1 MTTKGRE
8 DAGKLNADD
17 AAADN
22 QNLLGKGICL
32 GEVWVVKQLVAG
44 DHIWQVQTGNRRT
57 GRDRPG
63 SNENIFSSNDLALV

>member
-32 GEVWVVKQLVAG
+32 GAVSYTHLDVYKR
-44 DHIWQVQTGNRRT
+44 QTQTRIINK
-57 GRDRPG
+57 
-63 SNENIFSSNDLALV
+63 NK